1 MTEYSNDVHIQ
12 IIFSCYYAADVGGNN
27 SNFNLRKRMEDN
39 DGIFRKNIEDY
50 FFLCYD
56 EPDICICVWH
66 TIKAVQIAEQETK

>member
-1 MTEYSNDVHIQ
+1 MMSIYRSYFPVTIQPTSLETIQISIFGREWKIMTE
-12 IIFSCYYAADVGGNN
+12 FSE
-27 SNFNLRKRMEDN
+27 R
-39 DGIFRKNIEDY
+39 NIEDC